1 MSELTKRMDTYG
13 ADTTATM
20 ERFLNDEDMYVK
32 CLHIFSKD
40 SGFTDLAF
48 ALEKKDY
55 IAAFE
60 SAHMLKGVASN
71 LGLTPLY
78 DEICILVEAL
88 RRQDYVN
95 TTQQYQNICTEKKR
109 MIKMLLT

>member
-1 MSELTKRMDTYG
+1 MSELTERMDTYG
-13 ADTTATM
+13 ADTAATM
-20 ERFLNDEDMYVK
+20 ERFLNDEVMYLK

-40 SGFTDLAF
+40 SGFTDLSS

-55 IAAFE
+55 TEAFE

-78 DEICILVEAL
+78 DKICILVEAL
-88 RRQDYVN
+88 RRQDDAN
-95 TTQQYQNICTEKKR
+95 TAQQYQNICTEKER
-109 MIKMLLT
+109 MIKILLK